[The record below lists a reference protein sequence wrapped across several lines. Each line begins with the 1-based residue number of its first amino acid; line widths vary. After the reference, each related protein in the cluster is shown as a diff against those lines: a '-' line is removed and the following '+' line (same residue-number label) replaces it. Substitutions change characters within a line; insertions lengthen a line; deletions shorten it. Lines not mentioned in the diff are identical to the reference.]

1 VNPAAN
7 DETATFERRLA
18 GLATERG
25 ELFDKANA
33 NGRLTAA
40 EQTRLHAVERELD
53 ECFLARRTSRAAR
66 DAQRFDHD
74 RPFLRPTL
82 KPRHAP

>member
-1 VNPAAN
+1 MLVFAVRSDDADVLCLVAFLAAA
-7 DETATFERRLA
+7 D
-18 GLATERG
+18 
-25 ELFDKANA
+25 
-33 NGRLTAA
+33 
-40 EQTRLHAVERELD
+40 VELD